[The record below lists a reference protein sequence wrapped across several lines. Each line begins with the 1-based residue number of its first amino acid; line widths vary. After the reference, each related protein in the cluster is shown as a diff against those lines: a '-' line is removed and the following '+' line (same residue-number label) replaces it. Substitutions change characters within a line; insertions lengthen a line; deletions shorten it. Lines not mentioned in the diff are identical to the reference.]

1 MVNKLWYLAICMQDS
16 HHGTWHYVITV
27 WRHLIFWWIWVP
39 GFQTKILW
47 KLIWSVVFKFKRY
60 FIDYN
65 IAYNIYHTWY
75 MVKRVSVSVVRK
87 EESGFFAP
95 QLHHNAPQFT
105 THSSR
110 QNKKYYSPF
119 SLRRGRAEGVGAPTL
134 QWTFKILCQLYS
146 RTGAICLESAA
157 TLSWP
162 QLGDT
167 SWLGHRYTDNLI
179 INLLLDVWS
188 LKLLRTVCGM

>member
-110 QNKKYYSPF
+110 QNKKYYSPL
-119 SLRRGRAEGVGAPTL
+119 SLGRGRAEGWGHQHCSELSKFFVNCILGPGPSALSQRPHSAGPSSVTL
-134 QWTFKILCQLYS
+134 RSQDTDT
-146 RTGAICLESAA
+146 RTI
-157 TLSWP
+157 
-162 QLGDT
+162 
-167 SWLGHRYTDNLI
+167 
-179 INLLLDVWS
+179 
-188 LKLLRTVCGM
+188 